1 MGASNA
7 AGRSDKPTGPPRILF
22 QESRRPPADD
32 AVRKLRSEVTGDV
45 FSCVTCFRNRYG
57 DQPQHSDAVD
67 KGPSPAQITSYCE
80 LCQDRKSTRLN
91 SSHVA
96 ISYAVFCLKKKKK
109 KRHVRQG
116 KQSG

>member
-57 DQPQHSDAVD
+57 DQPKHSDVVD
-67 KGPSPAQITSYCE
+67 KCPSPAQITSFCE
-80 LCQDRKSTRLN
+80 L
-91 SSHVA
+91 SHHGSNCMCEASVA
-96 ISYAVFCLKKKKK
+96 ECSPKFHSVEVSYGTTPF
-109 KRHVRQG
+109 
-116 KQSG
+116 